1 MIQVTKIHNV
11 LGTPTPETLNKLKK
25 HSNSHIDFNF
35 PPKEGTPLQK
45 LLPHCRRARHRHHH
59 AMMRPPF
66 HRVMDARPSVRP
78 HAPCARGLCHT
89 VCLPG

>member
-45 LLPHCRRARHRHHH
+45 LLPHCRRAPHRHHH
-59 AMMRPPF
+59 AMTRPPF
-66 HRVMDARPSVRP
+66 HRVMDV
-78 HAPCARGLCHT
+78 T
-89 VCLPG
+89 